1 VSGFA
6 QLPPDFVWVPKAA
19 EIAREAGAR
28 LREFLAQGVET
39 EYKGDVDLVTVA
51 DRTVEKLIR
60 TRINETW
67 PDHGIYGEEGTREGM
82 ERVFRWY
89 VDPLDGTTNFA
100 HGVPQFCVS
109 MGLEQRLIRSG
120 APDEDGNI
128 VAAVIYDP
136 MRNEIYC
143 AERGRGAFLNSPHA
157 IAGNGSSATG
167 WQRMHVSKTPELA
180 ESLVATGFPSRK
192 RHDSPNIHFY
202 HEFTLRSHGV
212 RRMGSAALDLAYVAN
227 ARLEAFWEFN
237 LNPWDTAVGILLLE
251 EAGGKVTDFSGGP
264 FRLDSREVL
273 ASNGLIHDELVGL
286 FREMFAGRS
295 LSPIPTPQE
304 FAARR
309 AERSGSVNTLS
320 S

>member
-1 VSGFA
+1 MSESTGVFSSSF
-6 QLPPDFVWVPKAA
+6 QWVPKAS
-19 EIAREAGAR
+19 EIAREAGGR
-28 LREFLAQGVET
+28 LREFLAEGVAT

-60 TRINETW
+60 TRLAETW
-67 PDHGIYGEEGTREGM
+67 PEHGIYGEEGTREGM
-82 ERVFRWY
+82 ERSFRWY

-109 MGLEQRLIRSG
+109 MGLEQRTFGSG
-120 APDEDGNI
+120 AGEDGTL

-136 MRNEIYC
+136 MRDELYC
-143 AERGRGAFLNSPHA
+143 AEKGSGAFLNGRA
-157 IAGNGSSATG
+157 
-167 WQRMHVSKTPELA
+167 MHVSTISELA

-192 RHDSPNIHFY
+192 RHDNPNIHFY

-212 RRMGSAALDLAYVAN
+212 RRAGSAALDLAYVASG
-227 ARLEAFWEFN
+227 RYEAFWEFN
-237 LNPWDTAVGILLLE
+237 LNPWDTAAGILLLE

-286 FREMFAGRS
+286 FIEMFAGRG

-304 FAARR
+304 YAARR
-309 AERSGSVNTLS
+309 AERAGASAKL
-320 S
+320 